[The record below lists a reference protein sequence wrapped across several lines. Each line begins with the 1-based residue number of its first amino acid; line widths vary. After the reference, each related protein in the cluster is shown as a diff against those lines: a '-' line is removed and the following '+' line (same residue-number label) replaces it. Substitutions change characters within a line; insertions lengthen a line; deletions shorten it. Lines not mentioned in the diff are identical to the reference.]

1 MFKTCQLKTKKH
13 LKNTQK
19 VKLVDN
25 PEFINIS
32 MNKKVS

>member
-1 MFKTCQLKTKKH
+1 MFKTCQLKTTKR
-13 LKNTQK
+13 LKNIQK

-32 MNKKVS
+32 INKKVS

>member
-1 MFKTCQLKTKKH
+1 MFKTCQLKTTKQP
-13 LKNTQK
+13 KNTQK

>member
-1 MFKTCQLKTKKH
+1 MFKTCQLKTTKHSKKR
-13 LKNTQK
+13 QE